1 MADLA
6 DAGVPRPELA
16 ENYRDFEPPAE
27 FRSLVEDLLKSVP
40 PKYLVGLKTIVLTNR
55 EALTRDQRRQ
65 RVWSRNRKVRLAEVR
80 GAYYRSTR
88 NSPASVTVYVD
99 NILASHVPP
108 WITKLPFLRY
118 WELDT
123 VLFHEI
129 GHHIHVAHVPVYEGK
144 ENIAEDWSRT
154 LKRRFFRRHY
164 WYALPLCYPL
174 AFAMRLAKRIV
185 SAANSR

>member
-1 MADLA
+1 MADRS
-6 DAGVPRPELA
+6 DVEVPRPQVV
-16 ENYRDFEPPAE
+16 ENYRDFEPPAG
-27 FRSLVEDLLKSVP
+27 FRSLVEDLLESVP

-65 RVWSRNRKVRLAEVR
+65 RVWSRNRKIQLAEAR
-80 GAYYRSTR
+80 GAYYKSTR
-88 NSPASVTVYVD
+88 TSPASVTLYVD

-108 WITKLPFLRY
+108 WITKVSFLRY
-118 WELDT
+118 CDLDT

-129 GHHIHVAHVPVYEGK
+129 GHHIHAVHVPVYEGK

-164 WYALPLCYPL
+164 WYALPLLYPL
-174 AFAMRLAKRIV
+174 ALAIRLAKRIV
-185 SAANSR
+185 TAAKA

>member
-6 DAGVPRPELA
+6 DAGVTRPKLV
-16 ENYRDFEPPAE
+16 ENYRDFEPPAG

-65 RVWSRNRKVRLAEVR
+65 RVWSRSRKVRLAEVR

-88 NSPASVTVYVD
+88 TSPASVTLYVD

-108 WITKLPFLRY
+108 WITKVPFLRY
-118 WELDT
+118 CDLDT

-129 GHHIHVAHVPVYEGK
+129 GHHIHAAHVRVYEGK

-164 WYALPLCYPL
+164 WYALPLLYPL
-174 AFAMRLAKRIV
+174 SLAIRLAKRIMT
-185 SAANSR
+185 AANSR